1 MAAGRE
7 SFRQANHL
15 EGKDLSISCRES
27 RRHFISRSEAG
38 WPTAHIKG
46 FSNGGCQGLNLRKN
60 FATRL

>member
-46 FSNGGCQGLNLRKN
+46 FSMAAAKV
-60 FATRL
+60 